1 MIEITKSKL
10 LDDGFNS
17 IEGRYWYYLYYFRI
31 YNEDKSKYVRYAFV
45 VNFDGEDF
53 AEFNYDDE
61 REICYNYKPKDYADE
76 LAYSFIDSYYNSTY
90 ENHDELFEDCKAT
103 IEKYNRR
110 VAPDYD
116 SSTIW
121 GMACELTRM
130 TFGDVGSR
138 QFVTV

>member
-17 IEGRYWYYLYYFRI
+17 MEGHYWYYLYCFKL
-31 YNEDKSKYVRYAFV
+31 YNEDKSKSCEYAFV
-45 VNFDGEDF
+45 INFNGEDF
-53 AEFNYDDE
+53 DEYRYDYEKDIYYDE
-61 REICYNYKPKDYADE
+61 KPEYYADE
-76 LAYSFIDSYYNSTY
+76 VASCFIDSYNFSY
-90 ENHDELFEDCKAT
+90 ENHEEFFEACKDT

-138 QFVTV
+138 QFMSV